1 MEEHGLNGER
11 VNKDVENV
19 LLYQM
24 VSIEFYQKMEVGIV
38 HYLEIKHIFS
48 SSAAISHKVKKPQIY

>member
-1 MEEHGLNGER
+1 MEEHWLNGER

-24 VSIEFYQKMEVGIV
+24 VSIEFYQKWK
-38 HYLEIKHIFS
+38 L
-48 SSAAISHKVKKPQIY
+48 A